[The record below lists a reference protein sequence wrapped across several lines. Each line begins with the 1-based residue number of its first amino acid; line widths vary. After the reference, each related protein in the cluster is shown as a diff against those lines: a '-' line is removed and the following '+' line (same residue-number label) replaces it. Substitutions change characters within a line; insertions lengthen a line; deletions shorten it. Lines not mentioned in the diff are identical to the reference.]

1 MEPSLIPQKS
11 TEAKSSQ
18 SKQLLIDGATVLGPS
33 PGSPYITAQPYSK
46 PTFQRKKPALLS
58 LHTRGSAPEEEFKN
72 VLPAVPLKQGKV
84 LKHG

>member
-1 MEPSLIPQKS
+1 MVPQFQAPPPRPL
-11 TEAKSSQ
+11 T
-18 SKQLLIDGATVLGPS
+18 
-33 PGSPYITAQPYSK
+33 ITAQPYFK
-46 PTFQRKKPALLS
+46 PTFQKKKPDLPS